1 MLVTSEF
8 RPKNI
13 VISDFGAKNV
23 QIAECRIKT
32 VSEFDGERLFHFVFT
47 V

>member
-13 VISDFGAKNV
+13 MISEQQNQAGKIDVFSV
-23 QIAECRIKT
+23 QHLDYA
-32 VSEFDGERLFHFVFT
+32 
-47 V
+47 